1 MLLGVFMHH
10 FLYGHI
16 FSPPVGIYL
25 RVDLLGHTGTYVQ
38 LRNCQT
44 VFHMAVDIYVCFA
57 AYQ

>member
-1 MLLGVFMHH
+1 MHH